1 MTHVDIKVSVE
12 GVRTLYQA
20 VNDALEYWPGSPARP
35 AEEQENYRQMK
46 LFLFSIVCEANYDLW
61 IPLALMFKQSL
72 RKHVKVKASIQSLL
86 IAVNSYEGKESNI

>member
-46 LFLFSIVCEANYDLW
+46 N
-61 IPLALMFKQSL
+61 
-72 RKHVKVKASIQSLL
+72 
-86 IAVNSYEGKESNI
+86 